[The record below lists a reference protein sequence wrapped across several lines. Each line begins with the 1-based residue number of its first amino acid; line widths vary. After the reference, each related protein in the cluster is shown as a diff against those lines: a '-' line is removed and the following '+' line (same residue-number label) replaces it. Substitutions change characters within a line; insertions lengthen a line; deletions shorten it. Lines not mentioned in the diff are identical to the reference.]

1 MLMIRKKIET
11 LAYVNNLHAFYSLG
25 SGAFLMKLGG
35 QTTWNMMKF
44 FVILIFVQGFCS
56 IIHEITSL

>member
-1 MLMIRKKIET
+1 MIRKKIET

-35 QTTWNMMKF
+35 QTT
-44 FVILIFVQGFCS
+44 
-56 IIHEITSL
+56 